1 MPSYAISSNLFSH
14 LFGAKRQLEALGMPG
29 RLQAEFL
36 FCFFQKKNSFWSWW
50 CWSLEVAPFCC
61 QTWWNTVFGVFAWV
75 LRVCCWL
82 SRAAWSLWLVL
93 WTLEHLTRPE
103 TNGVRRVLWFDVEY
117 QCCQY
122 CTYCK
127 HIIYMIRKIYR
138 RNDMLFRFI
147 QTDGIVTPFY
157 PEALRILNPT
167 GSKHRRVFQH
177 CWNLIEHWTTCDFL
191 PHPPIPSD
199 SGLCILYHFM
209 PCNDADAVPFF
220 RRKSREH
227 RTFYSWCQQ
236 KTCFCGFFQSRLRPD
251 LTRFVEWLAHD
262 TWSKVLNRQA
272 AYVLGLRVPGQS
284 YIEFHRIKQEK
295 IR

>member
-1 MPSYAISSNLFSH
+1 MKSSPCHPNLCAQAIRSFGNAWPFAGLAFLVFSRKAV
-14 LFGAKRQLEALGMPG
+14 F
-29 RLQAEFL
+29 
-36 FCFFQKKNSFWSWW
+36 KNWW

-61 QTWWNTVFGVFAWV
+61 QTWWNTLFGVFAWV

-157 PEALRILNPT
+157 PKALRILNPT

-236 KTCFCGFFQSRLRPD
+236 KTCFCTFFQSRLRPD

-295 IR
+295 TR

>member
-1 MPSYAISSNLFSH
+1 MRWPPSVV
-14 LFGAKRQLEALGMPG
+14 KLGEI
-29 RLQAEFL
+29 RFL
-36 FCFFQKKNSFWSWW
+36 G
-50 CWSLEVAPFCC
+50 
-61 QTWWNTVFGVFAWV
+61 NTVFAWV

-127 HIIYMIRKIYR
+127 HCKHIIYMIRKIYR

-157 PEALRILNPT
+157 PKALRILNPT

-236 KTCFCGFFQSRLRPD
+236 KTCFCTFFQSRLRPD

>member
-1 MPSYAISSNLFSH
+1 MLLFLWRMQGNSNSGPGLEPLYPLNSLVIGGWESRSPEKAVLSHHIGHFSDTFHIRTLFYAIICH
-14 LFGAKRQLEALGMPG
+14 LFKSLQIAQAIRSFGNAWPFAG
-29 RLQAEFL
+29 RKF
-36 FCFFQKKNSFWSWW
+36 FWFFQRKAVFEVGDDLMLVSWGFLRW
-50 CWSLEVAPFCC
+50 PMCC
-61 QTWWNTVFGVFAWV
+61 QTWWNTVFTVFAWV

-127 HIIYMIRKIYR
+127 HCKHIIYMIRKIYR
-138 RNDMLFRFI
+138 RNDLLFRFI

-157 PEALRILNPT
+157 PKALRILNPT

-191 PHPPIPSD
+191 PHKCHAMTPMLFHFSDKKAESIGHFIP
-199 SGLCILYHFM
+199 
-209 PCNDADAVPFF
+209 DASRRRVFVPFF
-220 RRKSREH
+220 RA
-227 RTFYSWCQQ
+227 
-236 KTCFCGFFQSRLRPD
+236 
-251 LTRFVEWLAHD
+251 V
-262 TWSKVLNRQA
+262 
-272 AYVLGLRVPGQS
+272 
-284 YIEFHRIKQEK
+284 
-295 IR
+295 